1 MTEKNTAQSKGISL
15 AVSTKKSIE
24 ICNKIRGKNLATA
37 KKILN
42 DSINLKRPIPMTRFN
57 KDTGHKH
64 GMAAGR
70 FAVKA
75 CKAVLETLLS
85 AEANAQYKGL
95 ATNNL
100 LIKQINAYTGPHVWR
115 YGRQR
120 RRQAKRTHVHV
131 TLGEEITPTEAKK

>member
-1 MTEKNTAQSKGISL
+1 MNEKNTAISNGISL
-15 AVSTKKSIE
+15 EVSTKKSIE
-24 ICNKIRGKNLATA
+24 ICNQIRGKTIAKA

-42 DSINLKRPIPMTRFN
+42 DAIALKRPIPMTRFN

-75 CKAVLETLLS
+75 CEAVLETILS

-95 ATNNL
+95 STNNL
-100 LIKQINAYTGPHVWR
+100 VIQHISAHMGPHVWR
-115 YGRQR
+115 NGRQGHN
-120 RRQAKRTHVHV
+120 QAKRTHINI
-131 TLGEEITPTEAKK
+131 TLGEMKPTEAKA